1 MEEIDLQTLPR
12 PSTLG
17 TGGGTE
23 YDDDEIRARPAYRWE
38 GILHD
43 PLRGKKSHQR
53 RFLSK
58 LAVWFG
64 VSPLWRT
71 GDASQGLS
79 LDVRLEN
86 GKYVLLESEGT
97 ANARKSDQWKDFD
110 TQEKSTKTMI

>member
-23 YDDDEIRARPAYRWE
+23 YDDAEIRARPTYRWE
-38 GILHD
+38 GILDD
-43 PLRGKKSHQR
+43 PVHKQRPHQR

-79 LDVRLEN
+79 LDVRLAN
-86 GKYVLLESEGT
+86 GK
-97 ANARKSDQWKDFD
+97 
-110 TQEKSTKTMI
+110 

>member
-1 MEEIDLQTLPR
+1 MEDIDLQTLAR

-23 YDDDEIRARPAYRWE
+23 YDDGSIRARPVYRWE
-38 GILHD
+38 GILDD
-43 PLRGKKSHQR
+43 PLMHRKAHRR

-64 VSPLWRT
+64 ISPLWRS
-71 GDASQGLS
+71 GEPSQGLS

-86 GKYVLLESEGT
+86 GKYVLLETVTT
-97 ANARKSDQWKDFD
+97 ANGRLPSKGKGVEGKSV
-110 TQEKSTKTMI
+110 